1 MADTAPSESFGR
13 GSSGKFKGTNP
24 YSHYYS
30 EKYGYVFGRPFGFL
44 EDTDPCGRNFQTNML
59 RNNTIINITPG
70 VPKFQ
75 EDSIA
80 KVKETLA
87 EITKELDALPEGP
100 EKETKSIEL
109 MLQGQQKLIKDG
121 VDMRTSSFKKDIP
134 NFLRTYKQLV
144 TQIGVSIFGA
154 NFAGTGIDTIIN
166 SFNPSGT
173 AQGFNLWCEK
183 ATSVSESSNNS
194 YNASMFEQVQGNI
207 SQMSREI
214 QNITGTIVGRNGE
227 SIHVESNNDIVSKI
241 ASTVSQ
247 AGTVLTGAQFILPK
261 FWADSSFDRQ
271 YDVSFKFVSPYGDNL
286 SVFFNVMLPFLFIL
300 SLSLP
305 RQYGPSGK
313 DFPFLVQVD
322 CPGFFSCPMGA
333 ISSITFKKGGD
344 NMWFNSAGLP
354 LVIEGS
360 INIIDLYASL
370 TLPANYAE
378 TLVNMSTRAFLY
390 NLGGLTMYDAIDS
403 TLSQSLTTRF
413 LETFKIPFYGLDWS
427 TDKVLDVQRYLGLNK
442 N

>member
-1 MADTAPSESFGR
+1 MPTPSVAFGK
-13 GSSGKFKGTNP
+13 GSSSKYSGANP

-44 EDTDPCGRNFQTNML
+44 EDTDPLGRNFQTNML

-75 EDSIA
+75 EDSIE
-80 KVKETLA
+80 KVKETLTGIA
-87 EITKELDALPEGP
+87 KELDALPEGP
-100 EKETKSIEL
+100 KKEAKSIEL
-109 MLQGQQKLIKDG
+109 MLKGQQKLIKDG
-121 VDMRTSSFKKDIP
+121 VDMRTSSFAKDIP

-144 TQIGVSIFGA
+144 TQIGVSIFGT

-194 YNASMFEQVQGNI
+194 YNSSMFEQVQGNI

-214 QNITGTIVGRNGE
+214 QNITGTITGRNGE
-227 SIHVESNNDIVSKI
+227 PIHVESNNDIVSKI

-271 YDVSFKFVSPYGDNL
+271 YDISFKFVSPYGDNF

-300 SLSLP
+300 SLALP
-305 RQYGPSGK
+305 RQFGPSGK

-322 CPGFFSCPMGA
+322 CPGLFSCPMGA

-360 INIIDLYASL
+360 INVIDLYASL

-378 TLVNMSTRAFLY
+378 TLVNMSTRSFLY

-403 TLSQSLTTRF
+403 ALSQSLTTRF
-413 LETFKIPFYGLDWS
+413 LETFKIPFYGLDW
-427 TDKVLDVQRYLGLNK
+427 TIDKVLDVQRYLGLNK

>member
-1 MADTAPSESFGR
+1 MPTPSSAFGK
-13 GSSGKFKGTNP
+13 GSSSKYSGANP

-44 EDTDPCGRNFQTNML
+44 EDTDPLGRNFQTNML

-80 KVKETLA
+80 KVKETLEGIA
-87 EITKELDALPEGP
+87 KKLDALAEGP
-100 EKETKSIEL
+100 EKEKESIRL
-109 MLQGQQKLIKDG
+109 MLQGQQDLIKSG

-194 YNASMFEQVQGNI
+194 YNSSMFEQVQGNI

-227 SIHVESNNDIVSKI
+227 PIHVESNNDIVSKI

-271 YDVSFKFVSPYGDNL
+271 YDISFKFVSPYGDNL

-300 SLSLP
+300 SLALP

-322 CPGFFSCPMGA
+322 CPGLFSCPMGA

-360 INIIDLYASL
+360 INVIDLYASL

-413 LETFKIPFYGLDWS
+413 LETFKIPFYGLDWT

-442 N
+442 S

>member
-1 MADTAPSESFGR
+1 MPTPSAAFGK
-13 GSSGKFKGTNP
+13 GSSSKYSGVNP

-44 EDTDPCGRNFQTNML
+44 EDTDPFGRNFQTNML

-75 EDSIA
+75 EDSIE

-87 EITKELDALPEGP
+87 GITKELDALPEGP
-100 EKETKSIEL
+100 KKEAKSIEL
-109 MLQGQQKLIKDG
+109 MLGAQQKLIKEG

-154 NFAGTGIDTIIN
+154 NFAGTGIDTIIK

-194 YNASMFEQVQGNI
+194 YNSSMFEQVQGNI

-227 SIHVESNNDIVSKI
+227 RIHVESNNDIVSKI

-261 FWADSSFDRQ
+261 FWADSTFDRQ

-286 SVFFNVMLPFLFIL
+286 SVFFNVLLPFLFIL

-344 NMWFNSAGLP
+344 NNWFNSAGLP

-390 NLGGLTMYDAIDS
+390 NLGGLTLYDAIDS

-413 LETFKIPFYGLDWS
+413 LETFKIPFYGLDWT